1 METTREKGPLA
12 VARSSRAREQV
23 LSRWQ
28 GTLGELRELAGM
40 PEKGGPWGACGLNG
54 LKPNRAGF
62 KSCWAADSLNG
73 LKR

>member
-40 PEKGGPWGACGLNG
+40 PDALGTNIVASSSGCPPLSTRSRGG
-54 LKPNRAGF
+54 RA
-62 KSCWAADSLNG
+62 L
-73 LKR
+73 

>member
-40 PEKGGPWGACGLNG
+40 PELARYEYRRELERLSAAVGEEP
-54 LKPNRAGF
+54 RR
-62 KSCWAADSLNG
+62 SCAVM
-73 LKR
+73 